1 VTAAAASFEPVALRP
16 GRRRFIPRMLG
27 RPSAA
32 IAFVV
37 VAVIVIGVVGAPI
50 LTPYGNEELD
60 VTNLFAGPSWSHP
73 FGTDELGRDLLTRI
87 LYGGRTSLAI
97 AALSTL
103 LAMAAGALWG
113 FVAAIRRGWIDEILM
128 RVADLTLGMPVILL
142 GLVLVAAFGSSTT
155 SIVLILGI
163 LFMPATARLA
173 RSSLLAELEMDYY
186 LAAVSVGAAPWKI
199 VLRELLPNTMPVQLA
214 RASIVAADAIFVEA
228 SLSFVGLGVQ
238 PPAAS
243 WGSLLQHGYSVL
255 YRSYGYAIFPGL
267 AILLAVLALNVLGDN
282 LQRVLDPAARS

>member
-1 VTAAAASFEPVALRP
+1 MTAAAASFEPVALRQR
-16 GRRRFIPRMLG
+16 RRRFIPRMLG

-37 VAVIVIGVVGAPI
+37 VAVIVIGVVAAP
-50 LTPYGNEELD
+50 LVTPYGNDELD
-60 VTNLFAGPSWSHP
+60 VTNLFAAPSWSHP

-186 LAAVSVGAAPWKI
+186 LAAVSVGAPPWKI

-267 AILLAVLALNVLGDN
+267 AILVAVLALNVLGDN

>member
-1 VTAAAASFEPVALRP
+1 VTVVTTPVKAPSVRQ
-16 GRRRFIPRMLG
+16 GRRRFVPRLLG
-27 RPSAA
+27 RPTAA

-37 VAVIVIGVVGAPI
+37 VAALVVGAIAAPF
-50 LTPYGNEELD
+50 LTPYGNEEID

-87 LYGGRTSLAI
+87 LYAGRTSLEV
-97 AALSTL
+97 AALATL
-103 LAMAAGALWG
+103 FAMVAGSFWG

-128 RVADLTLGMPVILL
+128 RIADLTLGMPVILL

-163 LFMPATARLA
+163 LFTPATARLA
-173 RSSLLAELEMDYY
+173 RSALLAELEMDYY

-199 VLRELLPNTMPVQLA
+199 VLRELLPNTLPVLLA

-267 AILLAVLALNVLGDN
+267 AILLVVLALNVLGDN